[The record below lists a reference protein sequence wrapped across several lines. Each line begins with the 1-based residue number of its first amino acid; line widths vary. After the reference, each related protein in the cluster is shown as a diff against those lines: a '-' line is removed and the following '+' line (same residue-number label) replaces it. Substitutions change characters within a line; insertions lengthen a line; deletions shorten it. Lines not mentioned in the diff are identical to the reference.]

1 MSITYSNTT
10 GRFISNYNFYII
22 MKEYMGEYTMKPNP
36 YLLLHELIMSKNA
49 EYISLHDDIN
59 LNILLFNNYI
69 IEIGKRW

>member
-1 MSITYSNTT
+1 
-10 GRFISNYNFYII
+10 
-22 MKEYMGEYTMKPNP
+22 MGEYTMKPNP

-69 IEIGKRW
+69 IEIGKR